1 MKLTTATIEVLKNF
15 STINQSIQFIPG
27 NVQRTTS
34 PQQNVIAEV
43 HTQEEFP
50 LECAIFDLSKFL
62 GILTLFDEPE
72 LEFGD
77 NVVIIKSAK
86 DSNLSHY
93 FYAHPRTI
101 VCPSRNELRAEKVI
115 DSFEVKGESLSKL
128 NKSAAIISAPDMVIE
143 SDGKIRTITVSNSKI
158 KSSNS
163 FSIKDKASTKS
174 TYSIVLRNDNLKLI
188 PNTYRVDICE
198 NKGVKFVMLKTNTL
212 TYVIPGEI

>member
-43 HTQEEFP
+43 RTQEEFP